1 MNIYISNLEVALIH
15 WGNPKAMEKRLPA
28 EENWLLHR
36 LDHALLV
43 LGAYVLFI
51 FFGYICSYCGK
62 DDGISTKG
70 KKPKLTVK
78 QKILKEPCVFPAMAI
93 YNAVQ
98 VGLCAY
104 MVVQAAK
111 GKADRGFGIVCN
123 SHELE
128 LDDASR
134 GIASVLHVF
143 YLTKVLDF
151 LDTVFMVVRGKWKQV
166 TFLHVYHHT
175 SIFLIYWLILNA
187 GYDGDIYGTVV
198 LNGSIHFIMYFY
210 YLLTTFNVTVPKAVK
225 MMITNM
231 QLIQFVCMMTQAA
244 VLLFM
249 GCPYPVNITKLCL
262 LYIMSMF
269 LLFLNFKR
277 KAYAEKKKQN

>member
-1 MNIYISNLEVALIH
+1 MNDIINDLEVALIR
-15 WGNPKAMEKRLPA
+15 WGNPKALESRLPA

-36 LDHALLV
+36 LDHTLLV
-43 LGAYVLFI
+43 LLAYVLFI
-51 FFGYICSYCGK
+51 LFGFLFLYSRNNDKINPK
-62 DDGISTKG
+62 LKT
-70 KKPKLTVK
+70 KPKVR
-78 QKILKEPCVFPAMAI
+78 QKCSKEPCVFPAMAI
-93 YNAVQ
+93 YNVVQ

-104 MVVQAAK
+104 MVVQAVK
-111 GKADRGFGIVCN
+111 GKVDRGFGIVCN
-123 SHELE
+123 AHELE
-128 LDDASR
+128 LDNASR

-187 GYDGDIYGTVV
+187 GYDGDIYATVV

-210 YLLTTFNVTVPKAVK
+210 YLVTTFNVTVPKAVK

-249 GCPYPVNITKLCL
+249 GCPYPVNITKLYL

-277 KAYAEKKKQN
+277 KAYAEKKKKTK